1 MKRLVKSHFI
11 HAEKPYEVFAYV
23 WEGPFLQAG
32 QLIGN
37 IINIY
42 QDDEKDGKVSYEHL
56 PVFRNPD
63 KGWMTD
69 LDHAFVGYDDILESD
84 IYPLGFVGSQVGLK
98 EINLM
103 RRLDY
108 KSCDNGND
116 PKDILKYFDATG
128 LQYGM
133 LADEIAKGNAEGKFK
148 DMNARVNYHHENNG
162 YHTWDEYYLEVDD
175 EITLFVKLDS
185 GAIFHPIIDLA
196 RQMRDWREMGV
207 DYPTIAVEDEYYEYQ
222 ILELAMQAENMATHM
237 IAHKTDCIENVFRL
251 RKAVGCGHVTM
262 ETIYSITP
270 KALCCGEKVAKEIAD
285 QLIVKAVSEGL
296 LIVDGDCV
304 TFSDEINKMT
314 EWEFEAKK

>member
-11 HAEKPYEVFAYV
+11 QAEKPYGVFAYV

-32 QLIGN
+32 ELIGN

-42 QDDEKDGKVSYEHL
+42 QDDVKDGKVNYEHL

-63 KGWMTD
+63 KSWMTD

-84 IYPLGFVGSQVGLK
+84 VYPLGFVGSQVGLK

-108 KSCDNGND
+108 QSGDNSHD
-116 PKDILKYFDATG
+116 PKVILKYFDSTG
-128 LQYGM
+128 LLYDN
-133 LADEIAKGNAEGKFK
+133 LAGEIAKGNAEGKFK
-148 DMNARVNYHHENNG
+148 DMNARVYYYHKNNG
-162 YHTWDEYYLEVDD
+162 FRMWDEYYLEVDGG
-175 EITLFVKLDS
+175 ITLFTQLDS
-185 GAIFHPIIDLA
+185 GDTCIDIA

-237 IAHKTDCIENVFRL
+237 IEHKTDCIEKVFRL
-251 RKAVGCGHVTM
+251 RKAVGRGHVTM

-270 KALCCGEKVAKEIAD
+270 KALCCGEKTAQEIAD
-285 QLIVKAVSEGL
+285 RVIVKAVSEGL

-304 TFSDEINKMT
+304 TFSDEISKMT
-314 EWEFEAKK
+314 EWEFKR

>member
-23 WEGPFLQAG
+23 WGGPFLEAG
-32 QLIGN
+32 ELIGN
-37 IINIY
+37 IINIF
-42 QDDEKDGKVSYEHL
+42 QDEENGKVSYEHL

-63 KGWMTD
+63 KSWMTD
-69 LDHAFVGYDDILESD
+69 LDHAFVGYNDILESD
-84 IYPLGFVGSQVGLK
+84 LYPLGFVGSQVGLK
-98 EINLM
+98 KINLM

-108 KSCDNGND
+108 KSGDNGHD
-116 PKDILKYFDATG
+116 PKEILKYFDATG
-128 LQYGM
+128 LLYDT

-162 YHTWDEYYLEVDD
+162 YRTWDEYYLEVDD
-175 EITLFVKLDS
+175 EITLFVQLDS
-185 GAIFHPIIDLA
+185 GAILHPIIDLA

-207 DYPTIAVEDEYYEYQ
+207 KTMWADIEDERYCLQ
-222 ILELAMQAENMATHM
+222 IGELMIRAESMATHM

-251 RKAVGCGHVTM
+251 RKAAGCGRVTM
-262 ETIYSITP
+262 ETFYSITP

-296 LIVDGDCV
+296 LTVDGDCV

-314 EWEFEAKK
+314 EWEFEPKK

>member
-11 HAEKPYEVFAYV
+11 QAEKPYGVFAYV

-69 LDHAFVGYDDILESD
+69 LDHAFVGYNDILESD
-84 IYPLGFVGSQVGLK
+84 VYPLGFVGSQVGLK

-108 KSCDNGND
+108 QSGDNGHD

-148 DMNARVNYHHENNG
+148 DMNARVEHNHEKNG
-162 YHTWDEYYLEVDD
+162 FQTWDEYYLKVDD
-175 EITLFVKLDS
+175 EITLFVQLDS
-185 GAIFHPIIDLA
+185 RAIFHPIIDLA

-207 DYPTIAVEDEYYEYQ
+207 DYPTIAVEDEYYERQ
-222 ILELAMQAENMATHM
+222 ILELSMQAEYMATHM
-237 IAHKTDCIENVFRL
+237 IEHKTDCIEKVFRL
-251 RKAVGCGHVTM
+251 RKAVGRGHVTM
-262 ETIYSITP
+262 ETIYEAAP
-270 KALCCGEKVAKEIAD
+270 KILCCGKENTREAD
-285 QLIVKAVSEGL
+285 RLIVKAVSEGL

-304 TFSDEINKMT
+304 TFSYSVSNMA
-314 EWEFEAKK
+314 EWKFESKK

>member
-11 HAEKPYEVFAYV
+11 QAEKPYGVFAYV

-32 QLIGN
+32 ELIGN
-37 IINIY
+37 IINIF
-42 QDDEKDGKVSYEHL
+42 QDEEDGKVSYEHL

-63 KGWMTD
+63 KSWMTD

-84 IYPLGFVGSQVGLK
+84 IYPLGFVGGHVGLK

-108 KSCDNGND
+108 QNGDNSHD
-116 PKDILKYFDATG
+116 PKDIHKYFDATG

-133 LADEIAKGNAEGKFK
+133 LAGEIAKGNADGKFK
-148 DMNARVNYHHENNG
+148 DMNARVNHHHENNG
-162 YHTWDEYYLEVDD
+162 FRTLDEYYLEVDD
-175 EITLFVKLDS
+175 GITLFTQLDS
-185 GAIFHPIIDLA
+185 RAILDPIIDLA

-237 IAHKTDCIENVFRL
+237 IAHKTNCIEKVFRL
-251 RKAVGCGHVTM
+251 RKAVGRGHVTM
-262 ETIYSITP
+262 ETIYDAAP
-270 KALCCGEKVAKEIAD
+270 KILCCGKENTREAD

-296 LIVDGDCV
+296 LTVDGDCV
-304 TFSDEINKMT
+304 TFSDSVSNMA
-314 EWEFEAKK
+314 EWKFEPKPKK

>member
-11 HAEKPYEVFAYV
+11 QAEKPYGVFAYV

-42 QDDEKDGKVSYEHL
+42 QDDENDGKVSYEHL

-69 LDHAFVGYDDILESD
+69 LDHAFVGYSDIMTSD

-108 KSCDNGND
+108 KYSDNGHE
-116 PKDILKYFDATG
+116 PKSIIGYFDATG
-128 LQYGM
+128 LLYDT
-133 LADEIAKGNAEGKFK
+133 LDDEIAKGNGEGKFK
-148 DMNARVNYHHENNG
+148 DMNARVEHKHENNG
-162 YHTWDEYYLEVDD
+162 YRTWDEYYLEVDD
-175 EITLFVKLDS
+175 GITLFTQLDS

-207 DYPTIAVEDEYYEYQ
+207 KTMWANIEDERYCLQ
-222 ILELAMQAENMATHM
+222 IGELMVRAENMATHM
-237 IAHKTDCIENVFRL
+237 IAHKTDCIEKVFRL
-251 RKAVGCGHVTM
+251 RKAAGCGRVTM

-270 KALCCGEKVAKEIAD
+270 KALCCGEKTSQEIAD
-285 QLIVKAVSEGL
+285 GVIVKAVSEGL
-296 LIVDGDCV
+296 LTVDGDCV
-304 TFSDEINKMT
+304 TFSDSVSNMA
-314 EWEFEAKK
+314 EWKFEPKK

>member
-11 HAEKPYEVFAYV
+11 HAEKPYGVFAYV

-32 QLIGN
+32 ELIGN

-63 KGWMTD
+63 KSWMTD
-69 LDHAFVGYDDILESD
+69 LDHAFVGYNDILESD
-84 IYPLGFVGSQVGLK
+84 VYPLGFVGSQVGLK

-108 KSCDNGND
+108 QSGDNGHD
-116 PKDILKYFDATG
+116 PNDILKYFDATG

-148 DMNARVNYHHENNG
+148 DMNARVEHNHENNG
-162 YHTWDEYYLEVDD
+162 FRTWDEYYLEVDGG
-175 EITLFVKLDS
+175 ITLFTQLD
-185 GAIFHPIIDLA
+185 IDPIIDLA

-207 DYPTIAVEDEYYEYQ
+207 DYPTIAVEDEYYESQ

-237 IAHKTDCIENVFRL
+237 ISHKTDCIEKVFRL
-251 RKAVGCGHVTM
+251 RKAVGRGRVTM
-262 ETIYSITP
+262 ETFYSITP
-270 KALCCGEKVAKEIAD
+270 KALCCGEKTAKEIAD
-285 QLIVKAVSEGL
+285 RVIVKAVSEGL
-296 LIVDGDCV
+296 LTVDGDCV
-304 TFSDEINKMT
+304 TFSDNVRNMA
-314 EWEFEAKK
+314 EWKFEPKK

>member
-11 HAEKPYEVFAYV
+11 QAEKPYGVFAYV

-42 QDDEKDGKVSYEHL
+42 QDDENDGKVIYDHV

-63 KGWMTD
+63 KGYMTD
-69 LDHAFVGYDDILESD
+69 FDHAFVGYNDILESD

-98 EINLM
+98 ELNLM

-108 KSCDNGND
+108 QSGDNSHD

-148 DMNARVNYHHENNG
+148 DMNARVEYNHKNNG
-162 YHTWDEYYLEVDD
+162 FRTWDEYYLEVDGG
-175 EITLFVKLDS
+175 ITLFTQLDS
-185 GAIFHPIIDLA
+185 SDTCIDLA

-207 DYPTIAVEDEYYEYQ
+207 DYPTIAVEDEYHECQ

-237 IAHKTDCIENVFRL
+237 IEHKTDCIEKVFRL
-251 RKAVGCGHVTM
+251 RKAVGRGHVTM
-262 ETIYSITP
+262 ETIYDAAPII
-270 KALCCGEKVAKEIAD
+270 LCRGKENTREAD
-285 QLIVKAVSEGL
+285 RLIVKAVSEGL

-304 TFSDEINKMT
+304 TFSDSVSNMA
-314 EWEFEAKK
+314 EWKFEPKPKK